1 MGMFDWVE
9 FEGHRY
15 QTKDTPNQLCDEY
28 CITQLGLLLVE
39 EYDAE
44 LVKDPEH
51 IFGVYI
57 QQNNKRWRECREFS
71 GKIRFYREDKDRG
84 GYEQGAW
91 IEWEAE
97 FKLGA
102 MISLQLLE
110 GNRFLEWYQAG
121 IEQRGLG

>member
-9 FEGHRY
+9 FEGNRY
-15 QTKDTPNQLCDEY
+15 QSKDTPNQLCDEY
-28 CITQLGLLLVE
+28 RITQLGLLMVE

-44 LVKDPEH
+44 LVKDPNH

-57 QQNNKRWRECREFS
+57 EQNNRRWRECREFS
-71 GKIRFYREDKDRG
+71 GTIKFYREDPARG

-102 MISLQLLE
+102 MINLQLLE